1 MTASR
6 FRRRPKDH
14 DCSTKLS
21 QIAGF
26 ATLCWCL
33 VLAALSSSLAVA
45 QTADINQRFRQ
56 ATQEMRSGQLDA
68 AAEGFAAVAAAAPD
82 FAEAHFNLGLVREE
96 QGRNEEAIASLQK
109 ALALKPHLHG
119 ANLFLGVA
127 EYRLNQFDKGAAAL
141 KKETTSFPK
150 DATAWMW
157 LGVIRLAQE
166 QPEEAAAA
174 LDRAAKLD
182 PNNVDIL
189 YQRGRAHLL
198 ISKDSY
204 EQMFKADPKS
214 WRVHQVIAQADAEAG
229 RHDDAIAEYLA
240 AIQIVPTQPGLHE
253 ELGTEYLKAGK
264 LDDAEAALKR
274 ELDIDPH
281 NVLATYKLGT
291 LEAEQGEGARSKEL
305 LQNALRQNPDLKD
318 SAYYLGRAE
327 MELGNNE
334 AAAVSF
340 ERETADKSATP
351 AVVQQAWYQL
361 GIVYRRLRRI
371 EDAQRAFAEFQ
382 RRKDDAS
389 RRLQERVQKKEETQT
404 DDAQPHN

>member
-1 MTASR
+1 
-6 FRRRPKDH
+6 
-14 DCSTKLS
+14 
-21 QIAGF
+21 
-26 ATLCWCL
+26 
-33 VLAALSSSLAVA
+33 
-45 QTADINQRFRQ
+45 
-56 ATQEMRSGQLDA
+56 
-68 AAEGFAAVAAAAPD
+68 
-82 FAEAHFNLGLVREE
+82 
-96 QGRNEEAIASLQK
+96 
-109 ALALKPHLHG
+109 
-119 ANLFLGVA
+119 LGVA

>member
-1 MTASR
+1 
-6 FRRRPKDH
+6 
-14 DCSTKLS
+14 
-21 QIAGF
+21 
-26 ATLCWCL
+26 
-33 VLAALSSSLAVA
+33 
-45 QTADINQRFRQ
+45 
-56 ATQEMRSGQLDA
+56 MRSGQLDA
-68 AAEGFAAVAAAAPD
+68 AAEGFAAVAAASPD

-96 QGRNEEAIASLQK
+96 QGRNEEAIVSLQK
-109 ALALKPHLHG
+109 ALALKPRLHG

-127 EYRLNQFDKGAAAL
+127 EYRLNRFDRAAAAL
-141 KKETTSFPK
+141 KKETTSYPK

-166 QPEEAAAA
+166 QPEEAAVA

-274 ELDIDPH
+274 ELEIDPH
-281 NVLATYKLGT
+281 NVLAMYKLGT
-291 LEAEQGEGARSKEL
+291 LEAEQGEGAKSKEL

-340 ERETADKSATP
+340 ERETTDKSATP

-371 EDAQRAFAEFQ
+371 EDAQKAFAEFQ
-382 RRKDDAS
+382 RLKDDAS